1 MVTRELGSEGLVC
14 DNGEDPQ
21 FGKSFMSCLST
32 RKAVA
37 DG

>member
-1 MVTRELGSEGLVC
+1 MVTRELGSKGLVC
-14 DNGEDPQ
+14 DNGQDTES
-21 FGKSFMSCLST
+21 GTSFMSCLST